1 MSEQPEPE
9 APRRLKIVAVV
20 ALVAVALDQLTKH
33 WAVNALANGHVV
45 HVVGSLQFNLYFN
58 TGVAFSLGSGRGVG
72 PLISVLA
79 IVMVVALSFGAT
91 SRYTL
96 GAVASGLI
104 SGGAVG
110 NLIDRAFRG
119 DAGFLH
125 GGVIDFIDLQW
136 WPVFNIAD
144 ACVVVGAILLVIAS
158 FKLPAR

>member
-33 WAVNALANGHVV
+33 WAVNALANGHVI

>member
-1 MSEQPEPE
+1 MTEEPEPE

-20 ALVAVALDQLTKH
+20 AAVAVLVDQLTKH
-33 WAVNALANGHVV
+33 WAVNNLSDGRVV
-45 HVVGSLQFNLYFN
+45 HVIGSLQFDLYFN
-58 TGVAFSLGSGRGVG
+58 TGVAFSLGSGRGIG

-79 IVMVVALSFGAT
+79 IAMVVALSFGAT
-91 SRYTL
+91 SRYPL

-158 FKLPAR
+158 FTMPSR

>member
-158 FKLPAR
+158 FKMPAR